1 MLMKTN
7 KLISDLK
14 KTLSSCNVLETLE
27 ERYAYA
33 QDATNIKEIKNLPD
47 VVVFVENIEQ
57 VQNVVK
63 LANKYKTPIIC
74 RGAGTNVVGACSTE
88 HGGII
93 LNFSKMNKILEINR
107 ENMTARVQSG
117 VVLGDLQKAVESFG
131 LFYPPDPSNLAVS
144 TIGGSIAQSSGGA
157 KSFKYG
163 TTKDYVIDMKVVM
176 ANGEILQT
184 GSNTIKN
191 ATGYN
196 LNTLFVGS
204 EGTLGIVIEATI
216 KLIPKPESKKVL
228 MAYFDTVKTAV
239 SAVNKIIEHRIFPA
253 TIDFMDKNAIQTV
266 EKFYP
271 ANLLTDKEAAL
282 IIEIDGFE
290 CSMDYQEKIIVDI
303 LNSSDASAIQ
313 ASHNEEEY
321 NRIWTARRSS
331 MGACAKMKPNVTT
344 DDVIVPRENLE
355 KLVLGIREICEK
367 YNLTVCMVGHVG
379 DGSVHPQIPID
390 YSDEAEY
397 KRYKLAKA
405 EIYDLTAKLDGI
417 LSGEHGVGS
426 LKREHIN
433 KVVNSVALDYMRQ
446 IKKTFDPNNI
456 LNPYKIF

>member
-290 CSMDYQEKIIVDI
+290 CSMDYQEKIIVNI

-367 YNLTVCMVGHVG
+367 YNLAVCMVGHVG

>member
-1 MLMKTN
+1 MLTKN

-14 KTLSSCNVLETLE
+14 RNIPSSNVLDTLE

-33 QDATNIKEIKNLPD
+33 QDASNIRKIKNLPD
-47 VVVFVENIEQ
+47 AVVFVENTEQ
-57 VQNVVK
+57 VQKVVK
-63 LANKYKTPIIC
+63 LALKYKIPVIC
-74 RGAGTNVVGACSTE
+74 RGAGTNVVGACVVE

-93 LNFSKMNKILEINR
+93 LNFSKMNKIISINKD
-107 ENMTARVQSG
+107 NMTAVVEPG
-117 VVLGDLQKAVESFG
+117 VILGDLQHEVEKFG

-163 TTKDYVIDMKVVM
+163 TTKDYVIDLKVVT
-176 ANGEILQT
+176 ADGEILRT

-204 EGTLGIVIEATI
+204 EGTLGIVAEATL
-216 KLIPKPESKKVL
+216 KLIPKPQSKKVL
-228 MAYFDTVKTAV
+228 MAYFDTVKEAV
-239 SAVNKIIEHRIFPA
+239 QAVNAVIEQRIYPA

-266 EKFYP
+266 ERFYP
-271 ANLLTDKEAAL
+271 ANLLTDKDAAL

-290 CSMDYQEKIIVDI
+290 CSMKYQEDIIVNI
-303 LNSSDASAIQ
+303 LKTCNASAIQ
-313 ASHNEEEY
+313 ASHNEDEY
-321 NRIWTARRSS
+321 NKIWTARRSS
-331 MGACAKMKPNVTT
+331 MGACAKLKPNVTT

-355 KLVLGIREICEK
+355 ALVIGIRDICKK
-367 YNLTVCMVGHVG
+367 YNLDVCMVGHVG

-390 YSDEAEY
+390 YNDEDEY
-397 KRYKLAKA
+397 KRYKLAKS
-405 EIYDLTAKLDGI
+405 EIYDLTAKLGGI
-417 LSGEHGVGS
+417 LSGEHGIG
-426 LKREHIN
+426 LEKRPHID
-433 KVVNSVALDYMRQ
+433 KVVNSTALDYMRK
-446 IKKTFDPNNI
+446 IKKTFDPYNI

>member
-1 MLMKTN
+1 MKTN

-33 QDATNIKEIKNLPD
+33 QDATNIKDIKNLPD

-63 LANKYKTPIIC
+63 LANKYKIPIIC

-117 VVLGDLQKAVESFG
+117 VVLGDLQKAVESLG

-204 EGTLGIVIEATI
+204 EGTLGIVVEATL

-228 MAYFDTVKTAV
+228 MAYFDTVKAAV

-290 CSMDYQEKIIVDI
+290 CSMDYQEKIIVNI

-367 YNLTVCMVGHVG
+367 YNLAVCMVGHVG

-390 YSDEAEY
+390 YSDEEEY
-397 KRYKLAKA
+397 NHYKLAKA

-426 LKREHIN
+426 LKREHIG

>member
-1 MLMKTN
+1 MLMKN

-14 KTLSSCNVLETLE
+14 KNIPTSNVLDTLE

-33 QDATNIKEIKNLPD
+33 QDAANIRRIKNLPD
-47 VVVFVENIEQ
+47 AVVFAENIEQ
-57 VQNVVK
+57 IQKVVQI
-63 LANKYKTPIIC
+63 ANKYKVPVIC
-74 RGAGTNVVGACSTE
+74 RGAGTNVVGACVVE
-88 HGGII
+88 HGGIV
-93 LNFSKMNKILEINR
+93 LNFSKMNKILSISK
-107 ENMTARVQSG
+107 ENMTAVVEPG
-117 VVLGDLQKAVESFG
+117 VVLGHLQSEAEKLG

-163 TTKDYVIDMKVVM
+163 TTKDYVIDLKVVM
-176 ANGEILQT
+176 ANGEILRT

-204 EGTLGIVIEATI
+204 EGTLGIIVEATL
-216 KLIPKPESKKVL
+216 KLIPKPQSKKVL
-228 MAYFDTVKTAV
+228 MAYFDTVRDAV
-239 SAVNKIIEHRIFPA
+239 MAVNAIIEQKIYPA

-271 ANLLTDKEAAL
+271 AGLLIDKDAAL

-290 CSMDYQEKIIVDI
+290 CSMQYQEDIIVGI
-303 LNSSDASAIQ
+303 LNTCNASEIQ
-313 ASHNEEEY
+313 ASHNNEEY
-321 NRIWTARRSS
+321 NKIWTARRSS
-331 MGACAKMKPNVTT
+331 MGACAKLKPNVTT

-355 KLVLGIREICEK
+355 ALVLGIREICEK
-367 YNLTVCMVGHVG
+367 YNLDVCMVGHVG

-390 YSDEAEY
+390 YNDEDEY
-397 KRYKLAKA
+397 RRYKLAKS

-417 LSGEHGVGS
+417 LSGEHGIGS
-426 LKREHIN
+426 EKREHIN

-446 IKKTFDPNNI
+446 IKKTLDPDNI

>member
-1 MLMKTN
+1 MLMKN

-14 KTLSSCNVLETLE
+14 KNIPASNVLDTLE

-33 QDATNIKEIKNLPD
+33 QDATNIRTIKQLPD
-47 VVVFVENIEQ
+47 VVVFVENTEQ
-57 VQNVVK
+57 VQTVVR
-63 LANKYKTPIIC
+63 LANKYQIPIIC
-74 RGAGTNVVGACSTE
+74 RGAGTNVVGACSAE

-93 LNFSKMNKILEINR
+93 LNFSKMNKIINISP
-107 ENMTARVQSG
+107 ENMTATVEPG
-117 VVLGDLQKAVESFG
+117 VVLGYFQREVEKFG

-163 TTKDYVIDMKVVM
+163 TTKDYVIDLKVVM
-176 ANGEILQT
+176 ANGEILRT
-184 GSNTIKN
+184 GANTIKN

-204 EGTLGIVIEATI
+204 EGTLGIVVEATL

-228 MAYFDTVKTAV
+228 MAYFDSVKEAV
-239 SAVNKIIEHRIFPA
+239 LAVNSIIEQRIYPA

-282 IIEIDGFE
+282 IVEIDGFE
-290 CSMDYQEKIIVDI
+290 CSMQYQEDIIVNI
-303 LNSSDASAIQ
+303 LNSSNASEIQ
-313 ASHNEEEY
+313 VSHNEEEY
-321 NRIWTARRSS
+321 NKIWTARRSS
-331 MGACAKMKPNVTT
+331 MGACAKLKPNVTT

-355 KLVLGIREICEK
+355 ALVLGIRAICEK
-367 YNLTVCMVGHVG
+367 YNLDVCMVGHVG

-390 YSDEAEY
+390 YNDEEEY
-397 KRYKLAKA
+397 RRYKLAKS
-405 EIYDLTAKLDGI
+405 EIYDLTAKLGGI
-417 LSGEHGVGS
+417 LSGEHGIGS
-426 LKREHIN
+426 EKRDHIH
-433 KVVNSVALDYMRQ
+433 KVINSVALDYMRQ
-446 IKKTFDPNNI
+446 IKKTLDPKNI

>member
-204 EGTLGIVIEATI
+204 EGTLGIVVEATL

-367 YNLTVCMVGHVG
+367 YNLSVCMVGHVG

>member
-1 MLMKTN
+1 MLMKN

-14 KTLSSCNVLETLE
+14 KNIPVSNVLDTLE

-33 QDATNIKEIKNLPD
+33 QDATNIKVIKNLPD
-47 VVVFVENIEQ
+47 AVVFVENTEQ
-57 VQNVVK
+57 VQTVVK
-63 LANKYKTPIIC
+63 LANKYHIPIIC
-74 RGAGTNVVGACSTE
+74 RGAGTNVVGACVVE

-93 LNFSKMNKILEINR
+93 LNFSKMNKIINISP
-107 ENMTARVQSG
+107 ENMTATVEPG
-117 VVLGDLQKAVESFG
+117 VVLGHFQREVEKFG

-163 TTKDYVIDMKVVM
+163 TTKDYVIDLKVVM
-176 ANGEILQT
+176 ANGEILRT
-184 GSNTIKN
+184 GANTIKN

-204 EGTLGIVIEATI
+204 EGTLGIVVEATL

-228 MAYFDTVKTAV
+228 MAYFDSVKEAV
-239 SAVNKIIEHRIFPA
+239 LAVNSIIEQRIYPA

-282 IIEIDGFE
+282 IVEIDGFE
-290 CSMDYQEKIIVDI
+290 CSMQYQEDIIVNI
-303 LNSSDASAIQ
+303 LNASNASKIQ
-313 ASHNEEEY
+313 VSHNEDEY
-321 NRIWTARRSS
+321 NKIWTARRSS
-331 MGACAKMKPNVTT
+331 MGACAKLKPNVTT

-355 KLVLGIREICEK
+355 ALVLGIRAICEK
-367 YNLTVCMVGHVG
+367 YNLDVCMVGHVG

-390 YSDEAEY
+390 YNDEEEY
-397 KRYKLAKA
+397 RCYKLAKS
-405 EIYDLTAKLDGI
+405 EIYDLTAKLGGI
-417 LSGEHGVGS
+417 LSGEHGIGS
-426 LKREHIN
+426 EKRDHIH
-433 KVVNSVALDYMRQ
+433 KVINSVALDYMRQ
-446 IKKTFDPNNI
+446 IKKTLDPKNI

>member
-1 MLMKTN
+1 MLMKN

-14 KTLSSCNVLETLE
+14 KNIPASNVLDTLE

-33 QDATNIKEIKNLPD
+33 QDATNIKAIKNLPD
-47 VVVFVENIEQ
+47 AVVFVENIDQ
-57 VQNVVK
+57 VQTVVK
-63 LANKYKTPIIC
+63 LANKYKIPIIC
-74 RGAGTNVVGACSTE
+74 RGAGTNVVGACVVE

-93 LNFSKMNKILEINR
+93 LNFSKMNKIINISP
-107 ENMTARVQSG
+107 ENMTAKVEPG
-117 VVLGDLQKAVESFG
+117 VVLGHFQREVEKFG

-163 TTKDYVIDMKVVM
+163 TTKDYVIDLKVVM
-176 ANGEILQT
+176 ANGEILRT
-184 GSNTIKN
+184 GANTIKN

-204 EGTLGIVIEATI
+204 EGTLGIVVEATL

-228 MAYFDTVKTAV
+228 MAYFDSVKEAV
-239 SAVNKIIEHRIFPA
+239 LAVNSIIEQRIYPA

-282 IIEIDGFE
+282 IVEIDGFE
-290 CSMDYQEKIIVDI
+290 CSMQYQEDIIVNI
-303 LNSSDASAIQ
+303 LNASNASKIQ
-313 ASHNEEEY
+313 VSHNEDEY
-321 NRIWTARRSS
+321 NKIWTARRSS
-331 MGACAKMKPNVTT
+331 MGACAKLKPNVTT

-355 KLVLGIREICEK
+355 ALVLGIRAICEK
-367 YNLTVCMVGHVG
+367 YNLDVCMVGHVG

-390 YSDEAEY
+390 YNDEEEY
-397 KRYKLAKA
+397 RCYKLAKS
-405 EIYDLTAKLDGI
+405 EIYDLTAKLGGI
-417 LSGEHGVGS
+417 LSGEHGIGS
-426 LKREHIN
+426 EKRNHIH
-433 KVVNSVALDYMRQ
+433 KVINSVALDYMRQ
-446 IKKTFDPNNI
+446 IKKTLDPKNI

>member
-1 MLMKTN
+1 MLMKN

-14 KTLSSCNVLETLE
+14 KNIPASNVLDTLE

-33 QDATNIKEIKNLPD
+33 QDATNIKAIKNLPD
-47 VVVFVENIEQ
+47 AVVFVENTEQ
-57 VQNVVK
+57 VQTVVR
-63 LANKYKTPIIC
+63 LANKYQIPIIC
-74 RGAGTNVVGACSTE
+74 RGAGTNVVGACVVE

-93 LNFSKMNKILEINR
+93 LNFSKMNKIINISP
-107 ENMTARVQSG
+107 ENMTATVEPG
-117 VVLGDLQKAVESFG
+117 VVLGHFQREVEKFG

-157 KSFKYG
+157 ISFKYG
-163 TTKDYVIDMKVVM
+163 TTKDYVIDLKVVM
-176 ANGEILQT
+176 ANGEILRT
-184 GSNTIKN
+184 GANTIKN

-204 EGTLGIVIEATI
+204 EGTLGIVVEATL

-228 MAYFDTVKTAV
+228 MAYFDSVKEAV
-239 SAVNKIIEHRIFPA
+239 LAVNSIIEQRIYPA

-282 IIEIDGFE
+282 IVEIDGFE
-290 CSMDYQEKIIVDI
+290 CSMQYQEDIIVNI
-303 LNSSDASAIQ
+303 LNASNASKIQ
-313 ASHNEEEY
+313 VSHNEEEY
-321 NRIWTARRSS
+321 NKIWTARRSS
-331 MGACAKMKPNVTT
+331 MGACAKLKPNVTT

-355 KLVLGIREICEK
+355 ALVLGIRAICEK
-367 YNLTVCMVGHVG
+367 YNLDVCMVGHVG

-390 YSDEAEY
+390 YNDDDEY
-397 KRYKLAKA
+397 RRYKLAKS
-405 EIYDLTAKLDGI
+405 EIYDLTAKLGGI
-417 LSGEHGVGS
+417 LSGEHGIGS
-426 LKREHIN
+426 EKRNHIH
-433 KVVNSVALDYMRQ
+433 KVINSVALDYMRQ
-446 IKKTFDPNNI
+446 IKKTLDPKNI

>member
-1 MLMKTN
+1 MLMN

-14 KTLSSCNVLETLE
+14 KTLSTSNVLDTPE

-33 QDATNIKEIKNLPD
+33 QDASNARSIKNIPD
-47 VVVFVENIEQ
+47 AVVFVENISQ
-57 VQNVVK
+57 VQEVVK
-63 LANKYKTPIIC
+63 LANKYQTPIIC
-74 RGAGTNVVGACSTE
+74 RGAGTNVVGACTVE

-93 LNFSKMNKILEINR
+93 LNFSKMNKILEINK
-107 ENMTARVQSG
+107 ENMTARVEPG
-117 VVLGDLQKAVESFG
+117 VILGNLQKEVEKLG

-163 TTKDYVIDMKVVM
+163 TTKDYVIDLKVVM
-176 ANGEILQT
+176 ANGELLQT

-204 EGTLGIVIEATI
+204 EGTLGIVVEATV

-228 MAYFDTVKTAV
+228 MAYFDTVRDAV
-239 SAVNKIIEHRIFPA
+239 VAVNSIIEQKIFPT

-282 IIEIDGFE
+282 VIEIDGFE
-290 CSMDYQEKIIVDI
+290 CTMEYQEKIITNI
-303 LNSSDASAIQ
+303 LKVSRASAIQ
-313 ASHNEEEY
+313 ASHNIDEY

-331 MGACAKMKPNVTT
+331 MGACAKLKPNVTT
-344 DDVIVPRENLE
+344 DDVIVPRNNLE
-355 KLVLGIREICEK
+355 ALVLGIREICEK
-367 YNLTVCMVGHVG
+367 YNLDVCMVGHIG

-390 YSDEAEY
+390 YSNEDEY
-397 KRYKLAKA
+397 RRYKLAKS
-405 EIYDLTAKLDGI
+405 EIYDLTAKLGGI

-426 LKREHIN
+426 LKREYIS
-433 KVVNSVALDYMRQ
+433 KVVNSVALDYMRK
-446 IKKTFDPNNI
+446 IKKIFDPNNI

>member
-1 MLMKTN
+1 MLMKN
-7 KLISDLK
+7 SKLIKDLK
-14 KTLSSCNVLETLE
+14 NSLSKNNVLDTLE
-27 ERYAYA
+27 ERYAYS
-33 QDATNIKEIKNLPD
+33 QDATNLRNIKNIPD
-47 VVVFVENIEQ
+47 AVVFVENIEQ
-57 VQNVVK
+57 VQNVVRI
-63 LANKYKTPIIC
+63 ANKYSVPIIC

-88 HGGII
+88 HGGVV
-93 LNFSKMNKILEINR
+93 LNFSKMNKILEINH
-107 ENMTARVQSG
+107 ENMTARVEAG
-117 VVLGDLQKAVESFG
+117 VVLGDLQKEVEKLG

-144 TIGGSIAQSSGGA
+144 TIAGSIAQSSGGA

-163 TTKDYVIDMKVVM
+163 TTKDYVIDLKVVM
-176 ANGEILQT
+176 ANGEILHT

-204 EGTLGIVIEATI
+204 EGTLGIVVEATL

-228 MAYFDTVKTAV
+228 MAYFNTVKDAIST
-239 SAVNKIIEHRIFPA
+239 VNKIIEQRIFPA

-290 CSMDYQEKIIVDI
+290 CSMDYQENIIINI
-303 LNSSDASAIQ
+303 LKNSGASAIQ
-313 ASHNEEEY
+313 ASHNEDEY

-331 MGACAKMKPNVTT
+331 MGACAKLKPNVTT
-344 DDVIVPRENLE
+344 DDVIVPRKNLE

-367 YNLTVCMVGHVG
+367 YNLTVCMIGHVG

-390 YSDEAEY
+390 YNNEDEY
-397 KRYKLAKA
+397 KRYKIAKS
-405 EIYDLTAKLDGI
+405 EIYNLTAKLGGI

-426 LKREHIN
+426 VKREYID

-446 IKKTFDPNNI
+446 IKKTFDPKNI

>member
-14 KTLSSCNVLETLE
+14 KSLSSCNVLETLE

-228 MAYFDTVKTAV
+228 MAYFDTVKKAV

-367 YNLTVCMVGHVG
+367 YNLAVCMVGHVG

-426 LKREHIN
+426 LKREHIS

>member
-14 KTLSSCNVLETLE
+14 KSLSSCNVLDTLE

-290 CSMDYQEKIIVDI
+290 CSMDYQEKIIVNI

-367 YNLTVCMVGHVG
+367 YNLAVCMVGHVG

>member
-1 MLMKTN
+1 MKTN

-14 KTLSSCNVLETLE
+14 KSLSSCNVLETLE

-228 MAYFDTVKTAV
+228 MAYFDSVKTAV

-367 YNLTVCMVGHVG
+367 YNLAVCMVGHVG

>member
-1 MLMKTN
+1 MKTN

-290 CSMDYQEKIIVDI
+290 CSMDYQEKIIVNI

-367 YNLTVCMVGHVG
+367 YNLAVCMVGHVG

>member
-1 MLMKTN
+1 MKTN

-117 VVLGDLQKAVESFG
+117 VVLGNLQKAVESFG

-228 MAYFDTVKTAV
+228 MAYFDTVKKAV

-367 YNLTVCMVGHVG
+367 YNLAVCMVGHVG

>member
-1 MLMKTN
+1 MLMKN

-14 KTLSSCNVLETLE
+14 KNIPASNVLDTLE

-33 QDATNIKEIKNLPD
+33 QDATNIKVIKNLPD
-47 VVVFVENIEQ
+47 AVVFVENTEQ
-57 VQNVVK
+57 VQTVVK
-63 LANKYKTPIIC
+63 LANKYHIPIIC
-74 RGAGTNVVGACSTE
+74 RGAGTNVVGACVVE

-93 LNFSKMNKILEINR
+93 LNFSKMNKIINISP
-107 ENMTARVQSG
+107 ENMTATVEPG
-117 VVLGDLQKAVESFG
+117 VVLGHLQKEVEKFG

-163 TTKDYVIDMKVVM
+163 TTKDYVIDLKVVM
-176 ANGEILQT
+176 ANGEILRT
-184 GSNTIKN
+184 GANTIKN

-204 EGTLGIVIEATI
+204 EGTLGIVVEATL

-228 MAYFDTVKTAV
+228 MAYFDSVKEAV
-239 SAVNKIIEHRIFPA
+239 LAVNSIIEQRIYPA

-282 IIEIDGFE
+282 IVEIDGFE
-290 CSMDYQEKIIVDI
+290 CSMQYQEDIIVNI
-303 LNSSDASAIQ
+303 LNASNASKIQ
-313 ASHNEEEY
+313 VSHNEEEY
-321 NRIWTARRSS
+321 NKIWTARRSS
-331 MGACAKMKPNVTT
+331 MGACAKLKPNVTT

-355 KLVLGIREICEK
+355 ALVLGIRAICEK
-367 YNLTVCMVGHVG
+367 YNLDVCMVGHVG

-390 YSDEAEY
+390 YNDEEEY
-397 KRYKLAKA
+397 RCYKLAKS
-405 EIYDLTAKLDGI
+405 EIYDLTAKLGGI
-417 LSGEHGVGS
+417 L
-426 LKREHIN
+426 
-433 KVVNSVALDYMRQ
+433 SVALDYMRQ
-446 IKKTFDPNNI
+446 IKKTLDPKNI

>member
-117 VVLGDLQKAVESFG
+117 VVLGNLQKAVESFG

-367 YNLTVCMVGHVG
+367 YNLAVCMVGHVG